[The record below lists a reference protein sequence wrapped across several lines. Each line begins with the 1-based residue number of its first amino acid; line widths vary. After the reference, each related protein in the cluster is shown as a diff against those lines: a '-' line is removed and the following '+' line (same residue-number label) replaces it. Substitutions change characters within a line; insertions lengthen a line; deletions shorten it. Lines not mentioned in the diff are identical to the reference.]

1 MTLLRI
7 RTPIFVTVLHEF
19 HSIVKIM
26 NNTYT
31 NVGIITSD
39 DMMSDGLIRNINAFL
54 INFHK
59 NIHIFIEI

>member
-1 MTLLRI
+1 
-7 RTPIFVTVLHEF
+7 
-19 HSIVKIM
+19 M

-54 INFHK
+54 INFHE
-59 NIHIFIEI
+59 NIHIFLEI